1 MSLTPIK
8 KLLKPEKTYKVA
20 GFVQKIRDHG
30 KLLFVILRDREKAV
44 QLVVD
49 SPKLIE
55 KFRKI
60 TKESVV
66 LVEGV
71 LKEPPTK
78 LSKEVI
84 PYELHVKRLKVYSKA
99 AKLPFEIYPLQK
111 VSLDKRLTY
120 RWIDLRRPE
129 KILIFKVWTVL
140 EHAFRSFLM
149 ERGFI
154 QIHPPKLM
162 PSISETKEEL
172 FYLDYFGQT
181 AYLAQ
186 SAQFYKQMAIC
197 AGFEKFFHI
206 GPVFRATWSFTTRH
220 DTEFTQYDVEMA
232 FTSYEQLMRL
242 EEELIVYMLQ
252 EIKEKLGEEIDRAYG
267 VKIKIPTLPFPTYTL
282 QEVKE
287 ILKHF
292 PVKVRKE
299 GDLSPE
305 EEKILGEYIFKKHK
319 HAFVFVTDYPAKTRA
334 FYHKQHAKKP
344 GITRSFDLLFKG
356 LEITTGSER
365 EYRIKRLIKQAKE
378 HGVDIKSIEQYLE
391 FFRYGVPPHAGFGFG
406 PSRFIM
412 QLLGLSSVKEAT
424 FVYRGPKRLRP

>member
-1 MSLTPIK
+1 
-8 KLLKPEKTYKVA
+8 
-20 GFVQKIRDHG
+20 
-30 KLLFVILRDREKAV
+30 
-44 QLVVD
+44 
-49 SPKLIE
+49 
-55 KFRKI
+55 
-60 TKESVV
+60 
-66 LVEGV
+66 
-71 LKEPPTK
+71 
-78 LSKEVI
+78 
-84 PYELHVKRLKVYSKA
+84 
-99 AKLPFEIYPLQK
+99 
-111 VSLDKRLTY
+111 
-120 RWIDLRRPE
+120 
-129 KILIFKVWTVL
+129 
-140 EHAFRSFLM
+140 
-149 ERGFI
+149 
-154 QIHPPKLM
+154 
-162 PSISETKEEL
+162 
-172 FYLDYFGQT
+172 
-181 AYLAQ
+181 
-186 SAQFYKQMAIC
+186 
-197 AGFEKFFHI
+197 
-206 GPVFRATWSFTTRH
+206 
-220 DTEFTQYDVEMA
+220 MA